1 MSVRGFSL
9 VEVLVAMALVA
20 SSALGLAELFA
31 LASRVTQASR
41 IDTVMTMAAE
51 TKMAELRGL
60 PWAYDAAGSG
70 APLSDPGLATSP
82 SSTLRVNTG
91 GYVDFIDGAGIV
103 VGTGTTVPRQGVYL
117 RRWSILPLPADPAH
131 TLVLQ
136 VVAAPVTRPAA
147 RDVHLISVLSR
158 TAQ

>member
-1 MSVRGFSL
+1 MYVKGFSL

-31 LASRVTQASR
+31 LAARVTQASR

-60 PWAYDAAGSG
+60 TWAYDPAGGG
-70 APLSDPGLATSP
+70 APISDPALATSP
-82 SSTLRVNTG
+82 ASALRTNTSG
-91 GYVDFIDGAGIV
+91 FVDFIDGAGAV
-103 VGTGTTVPRQGVYL
+103 VGVGTAAPRQGVYL
-117 RRWSILPLPADPAH
+117 RRWSIAPMPADPVN

-136 VVAAPVTRPAA
+136 VMAAPVTRPAS
-147 RDVHLISVLSR
+147 RDVHLISILSR